1 MIQSVLFLNP
11 SAKASD
17 CPDSWNIQKPNLV
30 ITSGAITSI
39 DSRKGTENRA
49 YTSSMPSN
57 IESITGDTFANKNYT
72 LFRGQ
77 EVVQKLKQ
85 LGSNAEISATYVSS
99 TKSPFQNLDRAR
111 GKLIY
116 GDWLYLFGSTEEA
129 WKLRWMGLSNGT
141 NLAYR
146 VSILVKGCKE
156 FVIDS
161 NTYTFNDLPQEEF
174 GIDAFFQFFE
184 SKQSFG
190 QKLSFR
196 QIEISRENL
205 VKNIAAIKATAD
217 GAGVGLERIDRQIE
231 SVLGFLFVGMNPGG
245 CLNVNDGGNSIPPW
259 NAPYAALASTP
270 CKVGVYSMYPDKG
283 LSGVVLVTTFDA
295 VRSAKAEAEA
305 EAKAKAEAEAKAK
318 AEAEV
323 KAKAEAEAKA
333 AAELKAKQEAEAKAK
348 AEAAKKKSTIT
359 CVKGKLTK
367 KVTAVKPKCPKG
379 FKVKA

>member
-1 MIQSVLFLNP
+1 MLQNVLFLNP
-11 SAKASD
+11 SAKAAD

-85 LGSNAEISATYVSS
+85 LGSNAEISATYISS
-99 TKSPFQNLDRAR
+99 TKSPFQNLDPAR

-116 GDWLYLFGSTEEA
+116 GDWLYLFGSPEEA

-156 FVIDS
+156 FVIES

-174 GIDAFFQFFE
+174 GVDAFYQFFE

-196 QIEISRENL
+196 QIEISKENL

-217 GAGVGLERIDRQIE
+217 GTGVGLERIDRQIE
-231 SVLGFLFVGMNPGG
+231 NVLGFLFVGMSPGG
-245 CLNVNDGGNSIPPW
+245 CINVNDGGNSIPPW
-259 NAPYAALASTP
+259 NAPYVALASTP

-283 LSGVVLVTTFDA
+283 LSGVTLVTTFDA
-295 VRSAKAEAEA
+295 VRSAKAEAEARANAEAEVKAKAEA

-318 AEAEV
+318 AEAE
-323 KAKAEAEAKA
+323 AKV
-333 AAELKAKQEAEAKAK
+333 
-348 AEAAKKKSTIT
+348 AKKKTTIT

-367 KVTAVKPKCPKG
+367 KVTAVNPKCPKG
-379 FKVKA
+379 YKVKA